1 MVTSPEQRKKN
12 LRLALI
18 LASVAL
24 AFGLGGRGAAG
35 RVTDRWASQYL
46 DRKPPSGM

>member
-24 AFGLGGRGAAG
+24 AFGLGLLVKLTLFAA
-35 RVTDRWASQYL
+35 
-46 DRKPPSGM
+46 

>member
-1 MVTSPEQRKKN
+1 MPVDERQRRAN

-24 AFGLGGRGAAG
+24 AFSLGFI
-35 RVTDRWASQYL
+35 VKMTWL
-46 DRKPPSGM
+46 